1 MKRVFWITLFGIF
14 LFPGLAIAQ
23 KTRLAAALMDD
34 EVLLTSNFN
43 GAKLSMFGAVALNQ
57 NNDVPDI
64 IIIVRGPNRP
74 AWINE
79 KSRKMGLWI
88 GQERANFSAAPT
100 FYGVVSNRNIDEI
113 APKDTQSLYGITP
126 TTQLIVAENSQTLKN
141 LEDLKNAFVRVR
153 QSQKLYLNVPQGVKF
168 LENGLFRADLRL
180 PDLTP
185 PGLYTVKVM
194 VMRNKRPVDTTLQTF
209 VVTKVGIEQFL
220 FNFARDQAILHAL
233 LGVIMALSAGF
244 FSARVFRRFRT

>member
-1 MKRVFWITLFGIF
+1 MRQLAFFLLGLITL
-14 LFPGLAIAQ
+14 LPVSLNAQ

-34 EVLLTSNFN
+34 QVLLTSNFN

-64 IIIVRGPNRP
+64 IIIVRGPNRA
-74 AWINE
+74 AWITQ
-79 KSRKMGLWI
+79 KSRILGLWI
-88 GQERANFSAAPT
+88 GQNRVNFSAAPT

-113 APKDTQSLYGITP
+113 APKDTQILYGITP
-126 TTQLIVAENSQTLKN
+126 SSQLIIDENSK
-141 LEDLKNAFVRVR
+141 ERSDIESFKDAFVKNREI
-153 QSQKLYLNVPQGVKF
+153 QKLYLNSPHGVKY
-168 LENGLFRADLRL
+168 LENGLFRADLQL

-194 VMRNKRPVDTTLQTF
+194 VMRNKRPVDSTLQTF

-220 FNFARDQAILHAL
+220 FNFSRDNAILHAL
-233 LGVIMALSAGF
+233 LGVLMALSAGY
-244 FSARVFRRFRT
+244 FSARVFRRFRA